1 MNKRNIDKSNSISND
16 IGECLS
22 ETILIMKK
30 TCQLILYAF
39 ILCALVQ
46 CKNNTAKTV
55 QGIGPVCYDTVYPVV
70 YNCAHASNGDYAFRT
85 IPAKELRVKLIPNLE
100 TRTNL
105 KMKVIPQMIG
115 VHQFF
120 LDHDLVSGFVHP
132 FTKRMYETLK
142 PDEYVLKYTA
152 SATDK
157 NIGTIAYISKSKL
170 GINDILGKNI
180 AYFRN
185 WRLSEI
191 DYKINNGLVFIK
203 SKPCNFNK
211 RCACPESNQAGNMKQ
226 IPVWHKADSGYLS
239 IEKFNAFGRNDGGTV
254 ALIWEVNNEIFFQ
267 DIHSSW
273 KEILERAI
281 EISKTYHTDPTIAIS
296 DAGPLAQ
303 KVRANKKFELT
314 VASMDALAPFGKRY
328 GAGYGYVQGFNK

>member
-1 MNKRNIDKSNSISND
+1 
-16 IGECLS
+16 
-22 ETILIMKK
+22 MKK
-30 TCQLILYAF
+30 TGQFILYAF
-39 ILCALVQ
+39 ILCVLFQ
-46 CKNNTAKTV
+46 YKNNTAKTV

-70 YNCAHASNGDYAFRT
+70 YNCAAASNGDYAFRT

-100 TRTNL
+100 TRASL

-142 PDEYVLKYTA
+142 PNEYVLKYTA
-152 SATDK
+152 SVTNK
-157 NIGTIAYISKSKL
+157 NIGTISYITKNML
-170 GINDILGKNI
+170 GVNDILGKNI

-191 DYKINNGLVFIK
+191 DYKINNGLIYFK

-211 RCACPESNQAGNMKQ
+211 RCACPESNRTGNMKQ
-226 IPVWHKADSGYLS
+226 IPVWHQAESGYS
-239 IEKFNAFGRNDGGTV
+239 SVNKFNAFGAYDGGTV
-254 ALIWEVNNEIFFQ
+254 SLIWEVNNQIFFQ

-281 EISKTYHTDPTIAIS
+281 EISKKYDTDPTIAIS
-296 DAGPLAQ
+296 DAGPLAN
-303 KVRANKKFELT
+303 KVRANKNYELN
-314 VASMDALAPFGKRY
+314 VASIDALAPFGKRF
-328 GAGYGYVQGFNK
+328 GAGYGYVQGYRK